1 MRLAGVSLAV
11 VFAACGPAS
20 IIPSKPVE
28 LARTSLVNGAFLT
41 QDDTWLYWTDPGERL
56 SMSGSLHRLKKSG
69 GEAEQLASGLD
80 DPTHIAVDGSFIYW
94 VERYGLRRMPLGAGT
109 PQSLVADGAS
119 QARQMLVAGTKLI
132 IADSSHVYSH
142 DLTSSSQSLPSVELA
157 RLLDSVSG
165 LTVTST
171 HVVWVDSQSSGGSI
185 GRRALD
191 ASDTQAVLFADI
203 PNGGVIVSDRDT
215 LWWAQSRGDQV
226 FSAAPGEQPVERG
239 TFEGGS
245 VRLAADGD
253 VFVSDVFKL
262 YLIRKGSNTP
272 VLVAETD
279 HLINSMV
286 IDARSLYFAT
296 EGWGIYRLDR

>member
-1 MRLAGVSLAV
+1 MRLVGVSLV
-11 VFAACGPAS
+11 VASSACGPAGL
-20 IIPSKPVE
+20 IPSKPVE
-28 LARTSLVNGAFLT
+28 LARTSLVNGAWLA

-80 DPTHIAVDGSFIYW
+80 DPMQIAVDGSFIYW
-94 VERYGLRRMPLGAGT
+94 VERAGLWRMPIGGGT
-109 PQSLVADGAS
+109 PQAMVADGAR
-119 QARQMLVAGTKLI
+119 QARQMVVAGTKLI

-142 DLTSSSQSLPSVELA
+142 DLTSGSQSLPSIELA
-157 RLLDSVSG
+157 RFLDSVSG

-171 HVVWVDSQSSGGSI
+171 HVVWVDSQSTGSI

-191 ASDTQAVLFADI
+191 ASDTQTVLFADI

-226 FSAAPGEQPVERG
+226 FSAAPGEMPVERG

-253 VFVSDVFKL
+253 VFVSAVLKL
-262 YLIRKGSNTP
+262 SLIRKGSNTP